1 MPNEPN
7 KPDRDQPQKPQRQPA
22 REDPFESTAEDR
34 GRNPERRGFAGDRE
48 ADELGSELERE
59 SGVEND
65 DEDMDDTGRRDR

>member
-7 KPDRDQPQKPQRQPA
+7 KPDRDQPHKPQRQPA

-34 GRNPERRGFAGDRE
+34 GRNAERRSFAGDRE

-59 SGVEND
+59 SDVDND
-65 DEDMDDTGRRDR
+65 DEDMDDPGRRDR